1 MSLDIDY
8 FGDRRMS
15 KEDKLNQFLDL
26 TQLNIEERRELI
38 MKAIKEGKE
47 EAKYILMLTEYD
59 RPGPSFTDRAT
70 IKILYGEVERVL
82 MNRVYSYPTTDEYL
96 YALIPKTR
104 TVVLLY
110 KSASDYEGEL
120 EKHEKLFVFSYP
132 EGWKSISLY

>member
-1 MSLDIDY
+1 
-8 FGDRRMS
+8 MS
-15 KEDKLNQFLDL
+15 KEEDKLDMLDF
-26 TQLNIEERRELI
+26 TQLTIEEKRDLI
-38 MKAIKEGKE
+38 MKVVKEGGQ
-47 EAKYILMLTEYD
+47 EAKFILMLDEYS
-59 RPGPSFTDRAT
+59 RPGPSFEDYAE
-70 IKILYGEVERVL
+70 IKVLYGEVERVL

>member
-1 MSLDIDY
+1 MSLDIYY

-15 KEDKLNQFLDL
+15 KEEDKLNQLDL

-47 EAKYILMLTEYD
+47 EAKFILLLSEYY
-59 RPGPSFTDRAT
+59 RPGEAFIDEANVRV
-70 IKILYGEVERVL
+70 LYGEVQRVL
-82 MNRVYSYPTTDEYL
+82 LDHVYNYPTTDEHI
-96 YALIPKTR
+96 YAFIPKTR

-110 KSASDYEGEL
+110 ESKNDYEGEL

-132 EGWKSISLY
+132 DGWKSISLY